1 MKTEYKYWVPFKTTQ
16 QELIDSFEFDSKSVS
31 RRNQPKWSTSNR
43 HYMEEL
49 IKMNLLEDEFWGGFE
64 IHDFTINKFIYIIT
78 NKWGADSWLKL
89 GKCMTVKL

>member
-16 QELIDSFEFDSKSVS
+16 QELKDSFEFDSKSVN

-49 IKMNLLEDEFWGGFE
+49 TKMNLLEDKFWGSFGMSE
-64 IHDFTINKFIYIIT
+64 NTNKFIYIIT

>member
-16 QELIDSFEFDSKSVS
+16 QELKDSFEFSSTEVS
-31 RRNQPKWSTSNR
+31 RRNQPKWATHNK

-49 IKMNLLEDEFWGGFE
+49 SKMNLLEDEFCGSFGTN
-64 IHDFTINKFIYIIT
+64 DLTTNKFIYIIT

>member
-16 QELIDSFEFDSKSVS
+16 QELKDSFEFDSKSVS

-49 IKMNLLEDEFWGGFE
+49 TKMNLLEDEFYFE
-64 IHDFTINKFIYIIT
+64 MNGTTNKFIYIIT